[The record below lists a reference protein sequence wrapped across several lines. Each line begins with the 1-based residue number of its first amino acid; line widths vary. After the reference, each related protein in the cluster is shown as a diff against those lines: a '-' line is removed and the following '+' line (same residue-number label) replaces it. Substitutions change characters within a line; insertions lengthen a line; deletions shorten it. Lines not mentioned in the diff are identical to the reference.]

1 MAAESYRRLDR
12 SGQWSHS
19 METEWNQETAAE
31 SDADSA
37 QADATADLELA
48 IGNALC
54 LGMSA
59 REIRKIVKE
68 VVEYHG
74 QGDRNI

>member
-1 MAAESYRRLDR
+1 
-12 SGQWSHS
+12 
-19 METEWNQETAAE
+19 METERNEEAAAE
-31 SDADSA
+31 SDSDFP
-37 QADATADLELA
+37 QADAIADLELA

-54 LGMSA
+54 LGVPA
-59 REIRKIVKE
+59 REIRRVVKE